1 MLAVAHQLEKLS
13 AFEPAFSKREPIQP
27 GLIPLSLKTLQINVG
42 KRCNQA
48 CVHCHVDASPVR
60 TESMSE
66 EIALAC
72 LQVLKAH
79 PEIETVDITG
89 GAPEM
94 NPHFRALVTGARSLG
109 RNVID
114 RCNLTILEE
123 PGHEDLY
130 AFLKENEV
138 EIVASLPHFSAAS
151 TNRQRGAGVFETSI
165 TALGKL
171 NALGYGTT
179 LPLSLVYN
187 PNGYF
192 LSASQE
198 ELEREFKHQLE
209 RQYGVRFNRLYC
221 INNMPVSRF
230 LESLLRRGR
239 FDEYMDLLAN
249 AFNPATLDGLMC
261 RHQISVG
268 YDGYLYDCDFNQML
282 DLRLKDPI
290 GHISRFN
297 LGGLMERRIITHNHC
312 FGCTAG
318 AGSSCSGQIPEKQP

>member
-1 MLAVAHQLEKLS
+1 MLAIEEQLQTLSTYGS
-13 AFEPAFSKREPIQP
+13 AFAKREPLQG
-27 GLIPLSLKTLQINVG
+27 GLKPLGLKTLQINVG

-60 TESMSE
+60 TETMSE
-66 EIALAC
+66 EVASAC
-72 LQVLKAH
+72 LRVMAEH

-89 GAPEM
+89 GAPEL
-94 NPHFRALVTGARSLG
+94 NAQFARLVTGARSLG
-109 RNVID
+109 KKVID

-123 PGHEDLY
+123 PGQEGLY
-130 AFLKENEV
+130 DFLKDNQV
-138 EIVASLPHFSAAS
+138 EIVASLPHFSAAN

-165 TALGKL
+165 KALRKL
-171 NALGYGTT
+171 NAIGYGKT

-192 LSASQE
+192 LTASQT
-198 ELEREFKHQLE
+198 ELEREFKAQLE
-209 RQYGVRFNRLYC
+209 RQYDIFFNNLYC
-221 INNMPVSRF
+221 INNMPISRF

-282 DLRLKDPI
+282 ELRLAEPI
-290 GHISRFN
+290 GHITNFN
-297 LGGLMERRIITHNHC
+297 LPGLMKRNIRLHNHC

-318 AGSSCSGQIPEKQP
+318 AGSSCSGQIPEATK